1 MPARSINNINNI
13 SLCLSL
19 PPSLPPSLSLS
30 LSPSLS
36 VSSLSLSLSLCLC
49 LSLSLSLSLSP
60 SEKSSLELL
69 IILLEDNKLG
79 LSLLNISEFVEI
91 LDVLLIS
98 REEGA
103 NVNKLTKFKI
113 PGENSSQKL
122 FRSVKKVNK
131 LECSQNL
138 SSTSCFDVSLV
149 QNFLS
154 FFLFLLIIFCDT
166 CSFSIVSLEVF
177 SPPQLVDSAD
187 NCYITLNFSFL
198 LFFYDS
204 SI

>member
-1 MPARSINNINNI
+1 M
-13 SLCLSL
+13 
-19 PPSLPPSLSLS
+19 
-30 LSPSLS
+30 
-36 VSSLSLSLSLCLC
+36 
-49 LSLSLSLSLSP
+49 
-60 SEKSSLELL
+60 
-69 IILLEDNKLG
+69 
-79 LSLLNISEFVEI
+79 LNISEFVEV

-103 NVNKLTKFKI
+103 NINKLTKFRI
-113 PGENSSQKL
+113 PGENASQKL

-138 SSTSCFDVSLV
+138 SSTSCLDVSLV
-149 QNFLS
+149 QNFLN
-154 FFLFLLIIFCDT
+154 FFLFLLIILCDT
-166 CSFSIVSLEVF
+166 CSFSVVSLEVF
-177 SPPQLVDSAD
+177 SPPQLVDGAD

>member
-1 MPARSINNINNI
+1 M
-13 SLCLSL
+13 
-19 PPSLPPSLSLS
+19 
-30 LSPSLS
+30 
-36 VSSLSLSLSLCLC
+36 
-49 LSLSLSLSLSP
+49 
-60 SEKSSLELL
+60 

-98 REEGA
+98 REEVA
-103 NVNKLTKFKI
+103 KVNKLTKFKI

-138 SSTSCFDVSLV
+138 SSTSCLDVSLV

-177 SPPQLVDSAD
+177 SPPQLADSAD